1 MQHHQSNATVLDTS
15 GHRDRL
21 RRWMRTE
28 AAADY
33 TGHGK
38 STLDKLRITGG
49 GPRYVKRGSVVLY
62 DIADLDRW
70 LEERKVR
77 STSERVRVA

>member
-1 MQHHQSNATVLDTS
+1 MNRDTDDATLSCST
-15 GHRDRL
+15 GGPYWP

>member
-1 MQHHQSNATVLDTS
+1 MHFNADDATASRSTGGPYWS
-15 GHRDRL
+15 
-21 RRWMRTE
+21 RRWLRTE

-38 STLDKLRITGG
+38 GTLDKLRTTGG
-49 GPRYVKRGSVVLY
+49 GPRYVKRGTVVLY
-62 DIADLDRW
+62 DRADLDRW

-77 STSERVRVA
+77 STSERVRAA